1 MVVEAHSDP
10 DTGPRAAQT
19 TAGGRRGSAARSARH
34 ACLVVVYG
42 DDLGR
47 KHELDRSSL
56 IVGRSSG
63 ADIRVDQETV
73 SRAHAEL
80 VGDGAGVCIRDLGS
94 MNGTW
99 VNEMRVEEAELG
111 DHDLIKIGATIFKFL
126 SGNNVERAYY
136 EEIYRVMTVDGLTGA
151 YNKRYLMETLDR
163 EAARS
168 RRYGR
173 DLSLVMFDID
183 RFKGINDAHGHLGGD
198 VVLSAVCQAIMAETR
213 EEDVLARYGGE
224 EFAVLL
230 PETDLEQALVLAE
243 KLRAIVAAAELV
255 VDDERVPVTIS
266 LGVACLAPELETVE
280 DLLRRADER
289 LYEAKRAGRNC
300 ARG

>member
-1 MVVEAHSDP
+1 MAAEAHPDP

-42 DDLGR
+42 DDLGK

-80 VGDGAGVCIRDLGS
+80 VGDGAGVRIRDLGS

-99 VNEMRVEEAELG
+99 VNEVRVEEAELG

-183 RFKGINDAHGHLGGD
+183 RFKGINDTHGHLGGD
-198 VVLSAVCQAIMAETR
+198 VVLSAVCQAIMAEIR

-266 LGVACLAPELETVE
+266 LGVACLAPELESVE